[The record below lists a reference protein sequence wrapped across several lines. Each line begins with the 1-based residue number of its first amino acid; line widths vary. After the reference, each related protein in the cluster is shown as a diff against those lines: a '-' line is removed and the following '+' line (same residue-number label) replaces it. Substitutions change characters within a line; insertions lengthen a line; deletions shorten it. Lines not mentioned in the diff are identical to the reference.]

1 MKSNQNYSAV
11 WMRSKKWIVPFSLL
25 LFLSCIETKV
35 DNPEKEDDDT
45 DDTETVVNVG
55 DFSNSYAEA
64 LAGNYPIH
72 ESESDYTWTSSSV
85 TNIVLNG
92 QSATT
97 TGSGASIDGSTI
109 TIQSAGNYSI
119 SGSLSNGQIL
129 VDTPDTAVVRLI
141 LNNAEISHSSGIPLW
156 VKNAKKA
163 ILVLNDNTSNT
174 VSNRSSAADSTQA
187 ALYSQANLTL
197 CGKGKLTVES
207 TESHGI
213 VSTDGLII
221 ASATLQVNA
230 AGNGIKGKDYL
241 VVKSGTL
248 GVTAG
253 GDGLK
258 SDNTADATKGYIA
271 ILSGTIEIEADE
283 DALDAQTDAI
293 LVDGT
298 IDIQTTGSQSSSKGI
313 KGQVN
318 VIIEGG
324 DYNLNC
330 ADNGMHSSGNIAI
343 NGGTIDI
350 QTSLASVHGISSK
363 NQISVSGG
371 TLDIKVSGDQSK
383 AIKSDGLIA
392 LNGGDIHITTSGN
405 AVLEA
410 SGSGFDV
417 SYCTAI
423 KSDTDVEMNGSN
435 VTIASSGIGGKGIST
450 DGNFTITA
458 GQLVVTTQGNGA
470 TYKNTSGT
478 ADAYNATCI
487 SCDGSANLI
496 GGTITLSSSGT
507 AGKGISTT
515 GGIVI
520 GSETLL
526 PVLSVTTTGSKI
538 TVSGGTTS
546 TGGNRPGGGG
556 QTSGDYS
563 SAKALKSDSEI
574 TINNG
579 TVTISS
585 ADDGIKSEKGV
596 TINNGTV
603 VISKSTE
610 GIEAPSIV
618 LNGGEVQVVAS
629 DDGLNATAGAT
640 AGGTESND
648 GSILKITGGLV
659 AVSTTGGDGLDSNGR
674 LEITGGTVI
683 VQGPQSS
690 PEVGMDINGDILF
703 NGGLI
708 VVSNPNAGNMIE
720 TPNTGSNQYSVKVSA
735 TSIGTN
741 LFRVEDADGKALFTF
756 KPTRSAYNIT
766 FSSPELKNGSS
777 YSIYT
782 GGSITGT
789 SINGYSS
796 EGTYSGGTLKKT
808 FTVSGKVTTVS
819 F

>member
-25 LFLSCIETKV
+25 LFLSCIETQV

-72 ESESDYTWTSSSV
+72 EIESDYTWTSSSV

-97 TGSGASIDGSTI
+97 TGSGASINGSTI

-163 ILVLNDNTSNT
+163 IIVLNDNTSNT
-174 VSNRSSAADSTQA
+174 VSNLASAADSTKA
-187 ALYSQANLTL
+187 ALYCQANLTI
-197 CGKGKLTVES
+197 CGSGKLKVLS
-207 TESHGI
+207 SKSHGI

-248 GVTAG
+248 GITAG

-293 LVDGT
+293 IVSGNFELK
-298 IDIQTTGSQSSSKGI
+298 TTGTKSSSKGI

-318 VIIEGG
+318 VIVEGG
-324 DYNLNC
+324 NFNLNC
-330 ADNGMHSSGNIAI
+330 ADNAIHTSGNVAI
-343 NGGTIDI
+343 NGGTLKI
-350 QTSLASVHGISSK
+350 QTSLAKAHGINSK
-363 NQISVSGG
+363 NQISISGG
-371 TLDIKVSGDQSK
+371 TIGIEIKGDQSK

-435 VTIASSGIGGKGIST
+435 VTIASSGIAGKGIST

-458 GQLVVTTQGNGA
+458 GQLVVTTKGNGA

-520 GSETLL
+520 GSRTLS
-526 PVLSVTTTGSKI
+526 PVVSVTTTGSKI
-538 TVSGGTTS
+538 TVSSSTS
-546 TGGNRPGGGG
+546 TGGNRPGGGGG

-603 VISKSTE
+603 TISKSTE
-610 GIEAPSIV
+610 GIEGPSIV
-618 LNGGEVQVVAS
+618 LNGGEVQVAAS
-629 DDGLNATAGAT
+629 DDGLNATAGTT

-720 TPNTGSNQYSVKVSA
+720 TPSTSSSQYSVKVSSS
-735 TSIGTN
+735 SIGTN
-741 LFRVEDADGKALFTF
+741 LFRVEDANGKALFTF

-819 F
+819 Y